1 MKNLSEVRD
10 GIIRAAEKHF
20 SLLGF
25 EKTTLDDICGEN
37 GKCKTSVYYHF
48 KNKHDIFKSVIEKE
62 FDDVRKDLEAV
73 IHRKDIS
80 RLEEMRLYLRTRL
93 SSLQRQGAFSHFASS
108 RYAYGSNPVS
118 RTVSE
123 ARGKFDQWERT
134 YLELNLRSGI
144 NDGSVPSTV
153 SPEIF
158 ASTVMNMLKAVEI
171 QFFSSEDKQTVS
183 ETYNGIV
190 ELIVR

>member
-1 MKNLSEVRD
+1 MKNLSEVRE
-10 GIIRAAEKHF
+10 GIIKAAEKHF

-62 FDDVRKDLEAV
+62 FNEVRGDLEAV
-73 IHRKDIS
+73 IQRKDVS

-93 SSLQRQGAFSHFASS
+93 SSIQRQGAFSHFASS

-118 RTVSE
+118 RAVSE
-123 ARGKFDQWERT
+123 ARSRFDQWERN
-134 YLELNLRSGI
+134 YLELSLRAGI
-144 NDGSVPSTV
+144 SDGSVPPTV
-153 SPEIF
+153 SPEVF
-158 ASTVMNMLKAVEI
+158 ATTVMNMLKAVEI
-171 QFFSSEDKQTVS
+171 QFFTSEDKQTVS
-183 ETYNGIV
+183 ETYSGIV